1 MKKSNTTI
9 NSKTLTNIDDEWE
22 MFLSGNQSFN
32 NEKQKNQK
40 NEKYKEYKEN
50 KILNLNSNTI
60 KNAEIDSDYEDE
72 FDINTKIIAENVPT
86 EINSGKNESPK
97 CTSIYISTKTN
108 IAYLNSHIDI
118 KNVFW
123 EIPIISYSNPC
134 EGVIKKQIKFNS
146 LSSNELKDIQL
157 RLKKETYF
165 EEHVITHIDNTNS
178 ENSYNDHSKRILFK
192 DIRKISIGLSK
203 KDIMSYRNK
212 KKSAFYNCFVLI
224 IRLKID
230 EVFKEFH
237 VKVFN
242 TGKLEIPGI
251 QKEADFQ
258 RILNY
263 VIVVLKPLVKNTT
276 ESLDYKDGTTETV
289 LINSNFNCG
298 YYVNR
303 DLFYDILR
311 YKYNIQAIYDPCSYP
326 GIQCKFY
333 FNPDIPIQSGSQ
345 ISEQNKELY
354 KNISEVSFMVFRTG
368 SVLIVGKCDESILLK
383 IYDFLKNIFY
393 EEYNK
398 IGENLN
404 TTYSNKSE
412 EVKKKKIRK
421 KILYSNEI
429 GVNSIAIE

>member
-1 MKKSNTTI
+1 MQKSYTII
-9 NSKTLTNIDDEWE
+9 NSKINSNIDDEWE
-22 MFLSGNQSFN
+22 MFLLGNQKSN
-32 NEKQKNQK
+32 NEKIK
-40 NEKYKEYKEN
+40 NEKYKEN
-50 KILNLNSNTI
+50 KIPNSNKFVCSNIEIESDVTTETNVNLENGNLN
-60 KNAEIDSDYEDE
+60 
-72 FDINTKIIAENVPT
+72 
-86 EINSGKNESPK
+86 INSEKEKCPK

-108 IAYLNSHIDI
+108 ISYLNSPIDI

-123 EIPIISYSNPC
+123 EIPIIPYSYAG
-134 EGVIKKQIKFNS
+134 EGIIKKQIKFNS
-146 LSSNELKDIQL
+146 LSANELKEIQS
-157 RLKKETYF
+157 RLSKETYF
-165 EEHVITHIDNTNS
+165 EEHIITHIDNTNN

-203 KDIMSYRNK
+203 KDLMSYRNK

-224 IRLKID
+224 IRLKIG

-251 QKEADFQ
+251 QKEEDFQ

-263 VIVVLKPLVKNTT
+263 IIFVLKPVVKNTT
-276 ESLDYKDGTTETV
+276 EILDYKEGTTETV

-303 DLFYDILR
+303 ELFYDILR

-354 KNISEVSFMVFRTG
+354 KNVSEVSFMVFRTG
-368 SVLIVGKCDESILLK
+368 SVLIVGKCDETILFK
-383 IYDFLKNIFY
+383 IYDFLKNIFIQ
-393 EEYNK
+393 EYFE

-404 TTYSNKSE
+404 TTYTNKNE

-421 KILYSNEI
+421 KIMYSNEI
-429 GVNSIAIE
+429 EVNE